1 MSTTSTIKTKLLD
14 NGNTLIYGEHVSME
28 AKPSDI
34 EKVTQQVTEWET
46 NTVKLKIA
54 YDRENDTNIN
64 IRGGFGPYDHPM
76 KLYVVFIL
84 NAEDKT
90 VHNKAGE
97 FYELKDAEN
106 MMDDIKENSSKYVDK
121 DGKYIASIK
130 LVIEA
135 GRIRGDQITLGLG
148 STVHDKR
155 FQFVM

>member
-1 MSTTSTIKTKLLD
+1 
-14 NGNTLIYGEHVSME
+14 
-28 AKPSDI
+28 
-34 EKVTQQVTEWET
+34 
-46 NTVKLKIA
+46 
-54 YDRENDTNIN
+54 
-64 IRGGFGPYDHPM
+64 
-76 KLYVVFIL
+76 
-84 NAEDKT
+84 
-90 VHNKAGE
+90 
-97 FYELKDAEN
+97 